1 MNNDQD
7 CDAQGEDHIHR
18 EPEVLPGADGS
29 QLSGFVV
36 EIIVDIFLDQLR
48 NDIDIGLQ
56 LVHPQIVAVRR
67 FNLLNAAPQ
76 ILTEVQNAVCGTVA
90 LPAVRV
96 FQQRGRELLCRLNL
110 FPGQLLVAAGH
121 KEVHLQIDFVLEVLV
136 ELGGGGDVPADLRE
150 GETGDQ
156 EDQQQKDGEQAQRDG
171 QMQNQIPQSG

>member
-1 MNNDQD
+1 M
-7 CDAQGEDHIHR
+7 
-18 EPEVLPGADGS
+18 
-29 QLSGFVV
+29 
-36 EIIVDIFLDQLR
+36 
-48 NDIDIGLQ
+48 
-56 LVHPQIVAVRR
+56 
-67 FNLLNAAPQ
+67 
-76 ILTEVQNAVCGTVA
+76 
-90 LPAVRV
+90 RV